1 VESARG
7 TIGHILRMKDDH
19 HHTGQKASTLH
30 STISGMTEV
39 EEEERAEV
47 VTLVNSLGKLLHPAM
62 MLAHLRAPHTHRGKI

>member
-1 VESARG
+1 
-7 TIGHILRMKDDH
+7 
-19 HHTGQKASTLH
+19 
-30 STISGMTEV
+30 MTEV